1 MSVTP
6 NLRLWSV
13 ISNVSSIVFELAK
26 TDTKNKEVPSFYNFE
41 QTVRHPSVHRKEK
54 NMKKY
59 LTSNEIMEVV
69 NELTKVEN
77 GELVHKTAVERY
89 ILKVGMVAQIVLD
102 DMDKFKDCNEIYD
115 YVVENDIDFDMEVNN
130 YYMIDVLVK
139 EELSAT
145 NVIRDFVKS
154 MEVSMKDLPNTLN
167 LEQTLTKFRDELK

>member
-1 MSVTP
+1 
-6 NLRLWSV
+6 
-13 ISNVSSIVFELAK
+13 
-26 TDTKNKEVPSFYNFE
+26 
-41 QTVRHPSVHRKEK
+41 
-54 NMKKY
+54 MKKY

-69 NELTKVEN
+69 NELTKVDN

-115 YVVENDIDFDMEVNN
+115 YVVENDIDFEMEVNN

-145 NVIRDFVKS
+145 NVIRDFVKY

-167 LEQTLTKFRDELK
+167 LEQTLAKFRDELK

>member
-1 MSVTP
+1 
-6 NLRLWSV
+6 
-13 ISNVSSIVFELAK
+13 
-26 TDTKNKEVPSFYNFE
+26 
-41 QTVRHPSVHRKEK
+41 
-54 NMKKY
+54 MKKY

-69 NELTKVEN
+69 NELTKVDN

-115 YVVENDIDFDMEVNN
+115 YVVENDIDFEMEVNN

-139 EELSAT
+139 EELSTT
-145 NVIRDFVKS
+145 NVIRDFVKY
-154 MEVSMKDLPNTLN
+154 MEISMKDLPNTLN

>member
-1 MSVTP
+1 
-6 NLRLWSV
+6 
-13 ISNVSSIVFELAK
+13 
-26 TDTKNKEVPSFYNFE
+26 
-41 QTVRHPSVHRKEK
+41 
-54 NMKKY
+54 MKKY
-59 LTSNEIMEVV
+59 LTSNELMEVV

-77 GELVHKTAVERY
+77 GELVHKTVVERY

-102 DMDKFKDCNEIYD
+102 DMDKFNDCNEIYD

-139 EELSAT
+139 EELSTT

-167 LEQTLTKFRDELK
+167 IEQTLTKFRDELK

>member
-1 MSVTP
+1 
-6 NLRLWSV
+6 
-13 ISNVSSIVFELAK
+13 
-26 TDTKNKEVPSFYNFE
+26 
-41 QTVRHPSVHRKEK
+41 
-54 NMKKY
+54 MKKY

-69 NELTKVEN
+69 NELTKTEN
-77 GELVHKTAVERY
+77 GELVHNTAVERY
-89 ILKVGMVAQIVLD
+89 ILKVGMVAQIVLE

-139 EELSAT
+139 EELSTT

-154 MEVSMKDLPNTLN
+154 MEVSMKDLPSTLN

>member
-1 MSVTP
+1 
-6 NLRLWSV
+6 
-13 ISNVSSIVFELAK
+13 
-26 TDTKNKEVPSFYNFE
+26 
-41 QTVRHPSVHRKEK
+41 
-54 NMKKY
+54 MKKF

-69 NELTKVEN
+69 NELTKAEN
-77 GELVHKTAVERY
+77 GELVHKTAIERY

-115 YVVENDIDFDMEVNN
+115 YVVENDIDFEMEVNN

-145 NVIRDFVKS
+145 NVIRDFVKY

>member
-1 MSVTP
+1 
-6 NLRLWSV
+6 
-13 ISNVSSIVFELAK
+13 
-26 TDTKNKEVPSFYNFE
+26 
-41 QTVRHPSVHRKEK
+41 
-54 NMKKY
+54 MKKY

-69 NELTKVEN
+69 NELTKTEN

-115 YVVENDIDFDMEVNN
+115 YVVENDIDFDMEVTN
-130 YYMIDVLVK
+130 YYMIDVLVN
-139 EELSAT
+139 EELGTT

-154 MEVSMKDLPNTLN
+154 IEISMKDLPNILN

>member
-1 MSVTP
+1 
-6 NLRLWSV
+6 
-13 ISNVSSIVFELAK
+13 
-26 TDTKNKEVPSFYNFE
+26 
-41 QTVRHPSVHRKEK
+41 
-54 NMKKY
+54 MKKY
-59 LTSNEIMEVV
+59 LTSNELMEVV
-69 NELTKVEN
+69 NELTKVDN

-115 YVVENDIDFDMEVNN
+115 YVVENDIDFEMEVNN
-130 YYMIDVLVK
+130 YYIIDVLVK

-145 NVIRDFVKS
+145 NVIRDFVKY

>member
-1 MSVTP
+1 
-6 NLRLWSV
+6 
-13 ISNVSSIVFELAK
+13 
-26 TDTKNKEVPSFYNFE
+26 
-41 QTVRHPSVHRKEK
+41 
-54 NMKKY
+54 MKKY
-59 LTSNEIMEVV
+59 LTSNELMEVV
-69 NELTKVEN
+69 NELTKVDN

-115 YVVENDIDFDMEVNN
+115 YVVENDIDFEMEVNN

-139 EELSAT
+139 EELSTT
-145 NVIRDFVKS
+145 NVIRDFVKY

>member
-1 MSVTP
+1 
-6 NLRLWSV
+6 
-13 ISNVSSIVFELAK
+13 
-26 TDTKNKEVPSFYNFE
+26 
-41 QTVRHPSVHRKEK
+41 
-54 NMKKY
+54 MKKY

-77 GELVHKTAVERY
+77 GELVHKTAIERY

-115 YVVENDIDFDMEVNN
+115 YVVENDIDFEMEVNN
-130 YYMIDVLVK
+130 YYMVDVLVK

-145 NVIRDFVKS
+145 NVIRDFVKY

>member
-1 MSVTP
+1 
-6 NLRLWSV
+6 
-13 ISNVSSIVFELAK
+13 
-26 TDTKNKEVPSFYNFE
+26 
-41 QTVRHPSVHRKEK
+41 
-54 NMKKY
+54 MKKY

-115 YVVENDIDFDMEVNN
+115 YVVENDIDFEMEVNN

-139 EELSAT
+139 EELSTT

-154 MEVSMKDLPNTLN
+154 MEVSMKDLPNILN

>member
-1 MSVTP
+1 
-6 NLRLWSV
+6 
-13 ISNVSSIVFELAK
+13 
-26 TDTKNKEVPSFYNFE
+26 
-41 QTVRHPSVHRKEK
+41 
-54 NMKKY
+54 MKKY

-77 GELVHKTAVERY
+77 GELVYKTAVERY

-115 YVVENDIDFDMEVNN
+115 YVVENDIDFEMEVNN

-145 NVIRDFVKS
+145 NVIRDFVKY

>member
-1 MSVTP
+1 
-6 NLRLWSV
+6 
-13 ISNVSSIVFELAK
+13 
-26 TDTKNKEVPSFYNFE
+26 
-41 QTVRHPSVHRKEK
+41 
-54 NMKKY
+54 MKKY
-59 LTSNEIMEVV
+59 LTSNELMEVV
-69 NELTKVEN
+69 NELTKVDN

-89 ILKVGMVAQIVLD
+89 MLKVGMVAQIVLD

-115 YVVENDIDFDMEVNN
+115 YVVENDIDFEMEVNN

-145 NVIRDFVKS
+145 NVIRDFVKY

>member
-1 MSVTP
+1 
-6 NLRLWSV
+6 
-13 ISNVSSIVFELAK
+13 
-26 TDTKNKEVPSFYNFE
+26 
-41 QTVRHPSVHRKEK
+41 
-54 NMKKY
+54 MKKY

-69 NELTKVEN
+69 NELTKAEN

-115 YVVENDIDFDMEVNN
+115 YVVENDIDFEMEVNN

-167 LEQTLTKFRDELK
+167 LEQTLAKFRDELK

>member
-1 MSVTP
+1 
-6 NLRLWSV
+6 
-13 ISNVSSIVFELAK
+13 
-26 TDTKNKEVPSFYNFE
+26 
-41 QTVRHPSVHRKEK
+41 
-54 NMKKY
+54 MKKF

-77 GELVHKTAVERY
+77 GELVHKTAIERY

-115 YVVENDIDFDMEVNN
+115 YVVENDIDFEMEVNN

-145 NVIRDFVKS
+145 NVIRDFVKY

>member
-1 MSVTP
+1 
-6 NLRLWSV
+6 
-13 ISNVSSIVFELAK
+13 
-26 TDTKNKEVPSFYNFE
+26 
-41 QTVRHPSVHRKEK
+41 
-54 NMKKY
+54 MKKF

-69 NELTKVEN
+69 NELTKVDN

-115 YVVENDIDFDMEVNN
+115 YVVENDIDFEMEVNN

-139 EELSAT
+139 EELSTT
-145 NVIRDFVKS
+145 NVIRDFVKY
-154 MEVSMKDLPNTLN
+154 MEISMKDLPNTLN

>member
-1 MSVTP
+1 
-6 NLRLWSV
+6 
-13 ISNVSSIVFELAK
+13 
-26 TDTKNKEVPSFYNFE
+26 
-41 QTVRHPSVHRKEK
+41 
-54 NMKKY
+54 MKKY

-69 NELTKVEN
+69 NELTKVDN

-145 NVIRDFVKS
+145 NVIRDFVKY

>member
-1 MSVTP
+1 
-6 NLRLWSV
+6 
-13 ISNVSSIVFELAK
+13 
-26 TDTKNKEVPSFYNFE
+26 
-41 QTVRHPSVHRKEK
+41 
-54 NMKKY
+54 MKKY

-115 YVVENDIDFDMEVNN
+115 YVVENDIDFEMEVNN

-139 EELSAT
+139 EELSTT
-145 NVIRDFVKS
+145 NVIRDFVKF

>member
-1 MSVTP
+1 
-6 NLRLWSV
+6 
-13 ISNVSSIVFELAK
+13 
-26 TDTKNKEVPSFYNFE
+26 
-41 QTVRHPSVHRKEK
+41 
-54 NMKKY
+54 MKKY

-77 GELVHKTAVERY
+77 GELVHKTAIERY

-115 YVVENDIDFDMEVNN
+115 YVVENDIDFEMEVNN

-145 NVIRDFVKS
+145 NVIRDFVKY

>member
-1 MSVTP
+1 
-6 NLRLWSV
+6 
-13 ISNVSSIVFELAK
+13 
-26 TDTKNKEVPSFYNFE
+26 
-41 QTVRHPSVHRKEK
+41 
-54 NMKKY
+54 MKKY
-59 LTSNEIMEVV
+59 LTSNELMEVV
-69 NELTKVEN
+69 NELTKAEN

-130 YYMIDVLVK
+130 YYMIDHLVN
-139 EELSAT
+139 EELSTT

-154 MEVSMKDLPNTLN
+154 MEVSMKDLPSTLN

>member
-1 MSVTP
+1 
-6 NLRLWSV
+6 
-13 ISNVSSIVFELAK
+13 
-26 TDTKNKEVPSFYNFE
+26 
-41 QTVRHPSVHRKEK
+41 
-54 NMKKY
+54 MKKF

-115 YVVENDIDFDMEVNN
+115 YVVENDIDFEMEVNN

-145 NVIRDFVKS
+145 NVIRDFVKY

>member
-1 MSVTP
+1 
-6 NLRLWSV
+6 
-13 ISNVSSIVFELAK
+13 
-26 TDTKNKEVPSFYNFE
+26 
-41 QTVRHPSVHRKEK
+41 
-54 NMKKY
+54 MKKF

-69 NELTKVEN
+69 NELTKAEN
-77 GELVHKTAVERY
+77 GELVHKTAIERY

-139 EELSAT
+139 EELSTT

-154 MEVSMKDLPNTLN
+154 MEVFMKDLPNTLN

>member
-1 MSVTP
+1 
-6 NLRLWSV
+6 
-13 ISNVSSIVFELAK
+13 
-26 TDTKNKEVPSFYNFE
+26 
-41 QTVRHPSVHRKEK
+41 
-54 NMKKY
+54 MKKY

-69 NELTKVEN
+69 NELTKVDN

-115 YVVENDIDFDMEVNN
+115 YVVENDIDFEMEVNN

-139 EELSAT
+139 EELSTT
-145 NVIRDFVKS
+145 NVIRDFVKY

>member
-1 MSVTP
+1 
-6 NLRLWSV
+6 
-13 ISNVSSIVFELAK
+13 
-26 TDTKNKEVPSFYNFE
+26 
-41 QTVRHPSVHRKEK
+41 
-54 NMKKY
+54 MKKY
-59 LTSNEIMEVV
+59 LTSNELMEVV
-69 NELTKVEN
+69 NELTKAEN
-77 GELVHKTAVERY
+77 GELVHKTAIERY

-115 YVVENDIDFDMEVNN
+115 YVVENDIDFEMEVNN

-145 NVIRDFVKS
+145 NVIRDFVKY

>member
-1 MSVTP
+1 
-6 NLRLWSV
+6 
-13 ISNVSSIVFELAK
+13 
-26 TDTKNKEVPSFYNFE
+26 
-41 QTVRHPSVHRKEK
+41 
-54 NMKKY
+54 MKKY

-77 GELVHKTAVERY
+77 GELVHNTAVERY
-89 ILKVGMVAQIVLD
+89 ILKVGMVAQIVLE

-139 EELSAT
+139 EELGTT

-154 MEVSMKDLPNTLN
+154 MEVSMKDLPSTLN